1 MKQQYF
7 FLNTLNICGSEKYI
21 IMYYTLKFECS
32 TTFNQH
38 NQVYA
43 IVYLWLKNGLILRL
57 FNFIFISMCPT
68 SHFAALL
75 LLQIVF
81 FKAPVLELF
90 ILMIKI

>member
-38 NQVYA
+38 NQVYT
-43 IVYLWLKNGLILRL
+43 IVYLWLKNGLI
-57 FNFIFISMCPT
+57 
-68 SHFAALL
+68 
-75 LLQIVF
+75 
-81 FKAPVLELF
+81 
-90 ILMIKI
+90 